1 MPILLLHGQPGRGRD
16 WQPLIDAIGD
26 RALAHAFDR
35 PGWDGAS
42 EPAGISSSAAAARR
56 VLDQLGWERAT
67 IVGHSYGA
75 AVAAWL
81 ASESPERIDRL
92 VLVAPA
98 ANSASLLTIDR
109 FLAVRALE
117 RPQTALILAVA
128 RGMVR
133 SALLRRVAG
142 ALVGVSE
149 LWLRAVGPWLCE
161 PAVWRSF
168 FVEQRLQMSE
178 LRMLDD
184 RLGEIRAP
192 TEIVIG
198 TSDPTVPFASA
209 QILERQIP
217 GAHLTVIRGG
227 RHTLPAEVPARLAE
241 IALGAVGPRD
251 HRARAGVSPADPSP

>member
-1 MPILLLHGQPGRGRD
+1 M
-16 WQPLIDAIGD
+16 DAIGD
-26 RALAHAFDR
+26 RAPAHAFDR

-81 ASESPERIDRL
+81 ASESPERVDGL

-109 FLAVRALE
+109 ILAVRALE
-117 RPQTALILAVA
+117 RLQTVLILAVT

-133 SALLRRVAG
+133 STLLRRVTG
-142 ALVGVSE
+142 ALAGVSE
-149 LWLRAVGPWLCE
+149 LWLRAVGAWLCE

-192 TEIVIG
+192 TEIVMG

-209 QILERQIP
+209 QILARQIP
-217 GAHLTVIRGG
+217 DAHLTVIRGG

-241 IALGAVGPRD
+241 IALSAGGP
-251 HRARAGVSPADPSP
+251 RARASVSPANPSP